1 MILLGFTMYDP
12 NMNKLQFPVGVKPL
26 DFFVSSI
33 EKERKE
39 QSIDGIPGVVDYG
52 FNYKQRE
59 ASLTFFLRHYHGEHD
74 YFLLES
80 DLNAFL
86 DSHEYFYVARNALP
100 SRVIKVTVDGSFKPE
115 RILGSMYAQLEV
127 DARVTD
133 IPFWRTKY
141 TTQDIETNG
150 YSGLVEKFGTADGIN
165 ADNTKYTFTETTFK
179 VWNGGN
185 VTVDPRN
192 MMLNIRLYKLATDGK
207 FTMTNKTTGE
217 AFKYTEVR
225 NGSTVDLNGVKALLG
240 LAQNKL
246 RDTNRKFISLVPG
259 ENEITITG
267 GTVENIQFD
276 FPFYYK

>member
-1 MILLGFTMYDP
+1 MGFTLYDP
-12 NMNKLQFPVGVKPL
+12 NMNEIQFPVGVKPL

-100 SRVIKVTVDGSFKPE
+100 SRVIKVTIDGSFKPE

-127 DARVTD
+127 DARVTGL
-133 IPFWRTKY
+133 PFWRTKY
-141 TTQDIETNG
+141 TTQEIESSG
-150 YSGLVEKFGTADGIN
+150 YSAIAEKYGMADGIHL
-165 ADNTKYTFTETTFK
+165 DHSKYRFDKKEFT

-185 VTVDPRN
+185 VTIDPRN
-192 MMLNIRLYKLATDGK
+192 MDLEIRIAYGTSNGTVRVDNL
-207 FTMTNKTTGE
+207 TTGE
-217 AFKYTEVR
+217 FITFSRPVVNDHLDFFGTKV
-225 NGSTVDLNGVKALLG
+225 LLG
-240 LAQNKL
+240 ATNRL
-246 RDTNRKFISLVPG
+246 RDSNRKFISLVPG
-259 ENEITITG
+259 ENKIKIS
-267 GTVENIQFD
+267 NIDFRFCTFD
-276 FPFYYK
+276 FPYYYK

>member
-1 MILLGFTMYDP
+1 MGFTLYDP

-100 SRVIKVTVDGSFKPE
+100 SRVIKVTIDGSFKPE

-127 DARVTD
+127 DARITGL
-133 IPFWRTKY
+133 PFWRTKY
-141 TTQDIETNG
+141 TTQEIESSG
-150 YSGLVEKFGTADGIN
+150 YSAVVEKYGMADGIN
-165 ADNTKYTFTETTFK
+165 VDYLPYKFTTNEFS

-185 VTVDPRN
+185 VTIDPRN
-192 MMLNIRLYKLATDGK
+192 MLLNINL
-207 FTMTNKTTGE
+207 TNVTTTGNLTIENVTTGE
-217 AFKYTEVR
+217 KFIYKEAISKKNLSIDGTKVLI
-225 NGSTVDLNGVKALLG
+225 GTS
-240 LAQNKL
+240 NKL
-246 RDTNRKFISLVPG
+246 RDTNRKFISLVKG
-259 ENEITITG
+259 INKIKITN
-267 GTVENIQFD
+267 GTFDSVAVES
-276 FPFYYK
+276 PFYFK